1 MLDTLCILQGDN
13 LDFQKSFKNLEKM
26 SEADDDNEI
35 IEGAIPVLLSTPTQ
49 V

>member
-1 MLDTLCILQGDN
+1 
-13 LDFQKSFKNLEKM
+13 M

-49 V
+49 VRIHEE